1 MRISGEIRHIG
12 LFLWV
17 LLMACVLGL
26 QTAGAVRFKDIA
38 NVRGVRE
45 NQLVGYGLVVG
56 LKGSGDSK
64 SEFTN
69 KSVSRMLDKL
79 GIKMDG
85 KELASK
91 NVAAVVITAELPA
104 FARAG
109 NEIDITVNSI
119 GDATSLSGGTLV
131 QSPLR
136 AANNEI
142 YAVAQ
147 GAILVGGKADH
158 PTVGRIPNGAII
170 EKDFAADYSTRKMFR
185 ITLNN
190 PDFTTSA
197 RMAKIVNMDLSGKYA
212 TAKDAATIDI
222 IVPPSYEGRGVEFL
236 SNVESLEV
244 NPDQKAKVVINERTG
259 TVIIGEG
266 VRVSRV
272 AISHGDLS
280 VKVQGQETENQDK
293 QRVGEIR
300 GTSIGELVNALNS
313 LGVSPKDLITILE
326 NIKAAG
332 ALQGDLEIL

>member
-1 MRISGEIRHIG
+1 MKPFWMIH
-12 LFLWV
+12 LFL
-17 LLMACVLGL
+17 MC
-26 QTAGAVRFKDIA
+26 TALILSALPSEAARLKDIA
-38 NVRGVRE
+38 KVRGVRQ
-45 NQLVGYGLVVG
+45 NQLVGYGVVVG

-69 KSVSRMLDKL
+69 KSVARMLDKL
-79 GIKMDG
+79 GVKISSAD
-85 KELASK
+85 LSSK
-91 NVAAVVITAELPA
+91 NVAAVVITADLPP

-109 NEIDITVNSI
+109 NEIDVTINSI
-119 GDATSLSGGTLV
+119 GDATSLEGGTLV

-136 AANNEI
+136 AANKEV

-147 GAILVGGKADH
+147 GSLLVGGKTDH
-158 PTVGRIPNGAII
+158 KTVARIPSGAII
-170 EKDFAADYSTRKMFR
+170 ERDFAADYSSRKMFR

-197 RMAKIVNMDLSGKYA
+197 RVAKIVNLDLSGKYA

-236 SNVESLEV
+236 ANVENLEV
-244 NPDQKAKVVINERTG
+244 NPDQKAKVVVNERTG
-259 TVIIGEG
+259 TVIIGDG

-280 VKVQGQETENQDK
+280 VKVNGGKDENPAQE
-293 QRVGEIR
+293 RVGVIR
-300 GTSIGELVNALNS
+300 GTSVGELVKALNA

-332 ALQGDLEIL
+332 ALQGELEIL

>member
-1 MRISGEIRHIG
+1 M
-12 LFLWV
+12 
-17 LLMACVLGL
+17 C
-26 QTAGAVRFKDIA
+26 TALILSALPSEAARLKDIA
-38 NVRGVRE
+38 KVRGVRQ
-45 NQLVGYGLVVG
+45 NQLVGYGVVVG

-69 KSVSRMLDKL
+69 KSVARMLDKL
-79 GIKMDG
+79 GVKISSAD
-85 KELASK
+85 LSSK
-91 NVAAVVITAELPA
+91 NVAAVVITADLPP

-109 NEIDITVNSI
+109 NEIDVTINSI
-119 GDATSLSGGTLV
+119 GDATSLEGGTLV

-136 AANNEI
+136 AANKEV

-147 GAILVGGKADH
+147 GSLLVGGKTDH
-158 PTVGRIPNGAII
+158 KTVARIPSGAII
-170 EKDFAADYSTRKMFR
+170 ERDFAADYSSRKMFR

-197 RMAKIVNMDLSGKYA
+197 RVAKIVNLDLSGKYA

-236 SNVESLEV
+236 ANVENLEV
-244 NPDQKAKVVINERTG
+244 NPDQKAKVVVNERTG
-259 TVIIGEG
+259 TVIIGDG

-280 VKVQGQETENQDK
+280 VKVNGGKDENPAQE
-293 QRVGEIR
+293 RVGVIR
-300 GTSIGELVNALNS
+300 GTSVGELVKALNA

-332 ALQGDLEIL
+332 ALQGELEIL

>member
-1 MRISGEIRHIG
+1 MKAYFLIH
-12 LFLWV
+12 LFLLTVAV
-17 LLMACVLGL
+17 LLSVHDASAARL
-26 QTAGAVRFKDIA
+26 KDIA
-38 NVRGVRE
+38 NIRGVRH
-45 NQLVGYGLVVG
+45 NQLVGYGVVVG

-79 GIKMDG
+79 GVKIENKD
-85 KELASK
+85 LASK
-91 NVAAVVITAELPA
+91 NVAAVVITAELPP

-119 GDATSLSGGTLV
+119 GDATDLSGGTLV

-147 GAILVGGKADH
+147 GAVLVGGKTDH
-158 PTVGRIPNGAII
+158 RTVGRIPNGAII
-170 EKDFAADYSTRKMFR
+170 ERDFAADYSTRKMFR

-197 RMAKIVNMDLSGKYA
+197 RIAKIVNLDLSGKYA
-212 TAKDAATIDI
+212 TAIDAATVDI

-236 SNVESLEV
+236 SNIETLEV
-244 NPDQKAKVVINERTG
+244 NPDQRAKVVVNERTG
-259 TVIIGEG
+259 TVIIGDG

-280 VKVQGQETENQDK
+280 VKVQGEDPENPDK
-293 QRVGEIR
+293 KRVGEIR
-300 GTSIGELVNALNS
+300 GTSVGELVNALNS

-332 ALQGDLEIL
+332 ALHGELEIL